1 MEDAFANDHEQNS
14 GCTRRTNQKWIFCRY
29 REDKNFPVKSL
40 DTCLCTHLIY
50 DVQHLVKDTENLK
63 AIRNLDPDLQTI
75 VSIPVSSAQL
85 QNSSQIYQDVEKLI
99 TDHQL
104 DGVDVRIQ
112 FFPGTVQ
119 HQIFLNFLQDLKNR
133 LGRTPTIRK
142 RILALTLEENGYFHV
157 AENILRDISNHVD
170 VFSRLPDISLRS
182 EARLNESQV
191 MEVVLKLGIQHK
203 FLIGVSLPS
212 LFQNFLK
219 TPTPFLSYPEVCLFL
234 SQKSSSNSHNI
245 SAWKDQHII
254 LQQSVRDL
262 EIYFR
267 QGAAGTDIWYIND
280 DDKDSTCGE
289 GPFPLL
295 HQILETVA
303 ENRKPFGSFRDL
315 DIVLSTGESQISE
328 EIQILHESNTDPE
341 EMKKFK
347 CERIGFF
354 RHPKDCTKFYQCA
367 EYRPSKWQPSN
378 QNAVFIYKCPQG
390 LVFDEIQESCIWPSY
405 SDPCP
410 GSDELLP
417 VPPKKFLCSTPGFHV
432 DPADC
437 RWFYYCS
444 DLGDGRL
451 EAFQFQC
458 PSHLLGFDERNLLC
472 NWKWT
477 LPICSVKTDGKSRQ
491 INDWSSSAVLNI
503 SDSNKDAELMKT
515 DRIPKTSKHTDKIFN
530 LTSTVSINFPKQGQR
545 YQANATT
552 AQTGST
558 DEAAITAVTLFEN
571 TFLQASK
578 LTERQNVSYATKTQ
592 ARSLGKHNNV
602 EFDLNLDTPIVNTSH
617 LMSQNFNETENRPE
631 RKYGTA
637 YWHRSWVNNKVINN
651 QPQRNVVN
659 SLLDTT
665 RNHRTHNVNSFL
677 IERKEHYN
685 PDENNLFESEPEYL
699 PLTTGNEINNQNRI
713 RTPQTGAITNTA
725 NNTYNMQL
733 QNKSGIGR
741 VRKLRID
748 KNFNILLDEEQN
760 PPTNLRQ
767 LHRNSFSTTS
777 ASLDEYLEYQTQ
789 SSKDDQK
796 PVSPLNQDKK
806 SHDDTKFQTNRQN
819 SGHPFTPI
827 KCTKLRH
834 DETYLDGSHNNLD
847 CVSEVSLFV
856 QVRENKNSDRYIL
869 KKEQI
874 TSSAHQESKQIPIST
889 QAAEENIKRL
899 EKLIADPEVSP
910 RPVYNESKQM
920 NNNRYTW
927 GRSLASN
934 NSTHIS
940 GESHIISNPSNTFY
954 ETNGTRSSGDT
965 STTAD
970 SFYRIYPSLSHTNYY
985 ETDKK
990 EIISDIVKALSE
1002 SYDISKEAITFKNTE
1017 TDNHGISEPKTDGTT
1032 GVASLLLSPNVSET
1046 KMMTLK
1052 FYPQGV
1058 LLNVHLNHINELPPK
1073 ILYEVDKMLK
1083 RYMSNGD
1090 IDLALLER
1098 QLNTTMLNAS
1108 ETDLENP
1115 ANLNLSQIDH
1125 MLDIIENL
1133 LNSSDKSENNYEPST
1148 TNVPNHFA
1156 DPELKSENN
1165 YERSTTN
1172 VPNHFADPELIMTN
1186 NFSNLYK
1193 NAQEYENINTS
1204 AIVRATDQQLSSE
1217 VHVDKPADTNDLPN
1231 VTQQNSQTAEK
1242 IQIHISENE
1251 RPFVRRRLFRK
1262 YRYPSI
1268 REQLQ
1273 RQNYKQ
1279 HHYNDSKHL
1288 SSANGENPEPER
1300 IVDYKS
1306 NRHRYPSLTEQ
1317 LIRQNFHYN
1326 NSTSTNSHVLEEN
1339 GFQDDKKD
1347 GSLPK
1352 NFEFGTRLR
1361 TTEYDDSFQHQVRN
1375 RYWIPQYL
1383 NEFPGRN
1390 LRQTNTENT
1399 NSPELIVPFHPNY
1412 KVDFDDEKDS
1422 KIQSRIPLH
1431 GYDYT
1436 IDNNSTTNVRNS
1448 LDYSRFRYTLPL
1460 PSYLPTEIPVTTL
1473 HDTKSLVAN
1482 SFYSENDSFFGTEH
1496 FDLHTQKTS
1505 VNTEQPRRKRKL
1517 RVLVRKS
1524 NANVNPN
1531 VPTQN
1536 QDDKIAST
1544 NHKLPEGFSDNV
1556 LKTLRTRL
1564 SKKLNVDSERDVK
1577 IQVQFEDHVWNIPF
1591 VNNQSELSI
1600 SPIIC
1605 TRSGLFQ
1612 HPKDCNM
1619 FYECFWDKWVQKYT
1633 LHVFSC
1639 PVRLV
1644 YDDRIRGCSRPNAE
1658 SRCNNFV
1665 KR

>member
-1 MEDAFANDHEQNS
+1 
-14 GCTRRTNQKWIFCRY
+14 
-29 REDKNFPVKSL
+29 
-40 DTCLCTHLIY
+40 
-50 DVQHLVKDTENLK
+50 
-63 AIRNLDPDLQTI
+63 
-75 VSIPVSSAQL
+75 
-85 QNSSQIYQDVEKLI
+85 
-99 TDHQL
+99 
-104 DGVDVRIQ
+104 
-112 FFPGTVQ
+112 
-119 HQIFLNFLQDLKNR
+119 
-133 LGRTPTIRK
+133 
-142 RILALTLEENGYFHV
+142 
-157 AENILRDISNHVD
+157 
-170 VFSRLPDISLRS
+170 
-182 EARLNESQV
+182 

-203 FLIGVSLPS
+203 FLMGVSLPS
-212 LFQNFLK
+212 FFQNFLK
-219 TPTPFLSYPEVCLFL
+219 TPTSFQSYPEVCLFL
-234 SQKSSSNSHNI
+234 SQIPSSNSHNA

-254 LQQSVRDL
+254 LQQSIRNL
-262 EIYFR
+262 ENYLT
-267 QGAAGTDIWYIND
+267 QGAAGIDIWYIND
-280 DDKDSTCGE
+280 DDKDNTCGE

-295 HQILETVA
+295 HQVLETVTG
-303 ENRKPFGSFRDL
+303 NRKQFGSFRDL

-328 EIQILHESNTDPE
+328 EVQILHDSNTDPE

-367 EYRPSKWQPSN
+367 EYRPPNWQPSN

-390 LVFDEIQESCIWPSY
+390 LVFDETQESCIWPSY

-417 VPPKKFLCSTPGFHV
+417 VPPKKFFCSTPGFHV
-432 DPADC
+432 DPTDC

-491 INDWSSSAVLNI
+491 ILDERSTAVLNI
-503 SDSNKDAELMKT
+503 SDINTDAEQVKR
-515 DRIPKTSKHTDKIFN
+515 DRISKTLKHTDEIFN
-530 LTSTVSINFPKQGQR
+530 LNSTVSVNVPKQGQR
-545 YQANATT
+545 FQGNVTT
-552 AQTGST
+552 TKTGST
-558 DEAAITAVTLFEN
+558 DEGAVRDFEN
-571 TFLQASK
+571 ILSKQTLQANK
-578 LTERQNVSYATKTQ
+578 LTERQNVSNATKNQ
-592 ARSLGKHNNV
+592 ARSLGNHN
-602 EFDLNLDTPIVNTSH
+602 EIKFDLKLDTPIVNTSD
-617 LMSQNFNETENRPE
+617 LTSQNFNETENRPE

-651 QPQRNVVN
+651 QQQRNVVN
-659 SLLDTT
+659 SLLGIN
-665 RNHRTHNVNSFL
+665 RNHKTHNVNSFL
-677 IERKEHYN
+677 IERKEHHN
-685 PDENNLFESEPEYL
+685 PDDNNLFEGEPEYL
-699 PLTTGNEINNQNRI
+699 PFTIGNEIHNQNRI
-713 RTPQTGAITNTA
+713 RSPLTSTNNTA
-725 NNTYNMQL
+725 NSSYMQP

-748 KNFNILLDEEQN
+748 RNFNILLDEERY

-767 LHRNSFSTTS
+767 LNRNSFSTT
-777 ASLDEYLEYQTQ
+777 ASLDQYLESQTQ
-789 SSKDDQK
+789 TSKDDQK
-796 PVSPLNQDKK
+796 PVSPLNKDKQ
-806 SHDDTKFQTNRQN
+806 SHDDTKFQPNRQN
-819 SGHPFTPI
+819 SGHSFTPI
-827 KCTKLRH
+827 KCAKLKH

-874 TSSAHQESKQIPIST
+874 TRSAHQESKQISVST
-889 QAAEENIKRL
+889 QVAEENIKRL
-899 EKLIADPEVSP
+899 DKLIADPEVSP

-927 GRSLASN
+927 GRSLSSN
-934 NSTHIS
+934 NSIS

-954 ETNGTRSSGDT
+954 ERNGTRSSGDT

-970 SFYRIYPSLSHTNYY
+970 SFYRIYASLDNTDYN

-990 EIISDIVKALSE
+990 EIISDIIKVFSE
-1002 SYDISKEAITFKNTE
+1002 SHEISKEAITFKNAE
-1017 TDNHGISEPKTDGTT
+1017 TANHAISEPKTDGKTD
-1032 GVASLLLSPNVSET
+1032 VASLLPSPNVSET

-1058 LLNVHLNHINELPPK
+1058 LLNVDLNHINELPPK

-1083 RYMSNGD
+1083 KYMSNGD
-1090 IDLALLER
+1090 IDLAVLER

-1108 ETDLENP
+1108 ETDFENP
-1115 ANLNLSQIDH
+1115 ANRNLSQIDH

-1133 LNSSDKSENNYEPST
+1133 LKSSDESENNYEPST
-1148 TNVPNHFA
+1148 TNAPNDFP
-1156 DPELKSENN
+1156 DLG
-1165 YERSTTN
+1165 
-1172 VPNHFADPELIMTN
+1172 LIVTD
-1186 NFSNLYK
+1186 NFSNLNK
-1193 NAQEYENINTS
+1193 NAPEYENINTS
-1204 AIVRATDQQLSSE
+1204 AIVHATDHQLSSE
-1217 VHVDKPADTNDLPN
+1217 LHVDKPAHTNDLPN
-1231 VTQQNSQTAEK
+1231 VTQQNSHTAEK

-1279 HHYNDSKHL
+1279 HHYNGSKHL
-1288 SSANGENPEPER
+1288 SSANRENPEAKR

-1317 LIRQNFHYN
+1317 LNRQNVHHN
-1326 NSTSTNSHVLEEN
+1326 NSTFTDRHVLEEKE
-1339 GFQDDKKD
+1339 FQDERKD
-1347 GSLPK
+1347 GPLPN

-1361 TTEYDDSFQHQVRN
+1361 TTEYDDSFQHQVHN
-1375 RYWIPQYL
+1375 RYWIPQYS
-1383 NEFPGRN
+1383 NEFPDRN
-1390 LRQTNTENT
+1390 LRQASMENT

-1412 KVDFDDEKDS
+1412 KVDFDDDKDS
-1422 KIQSRIPLH
+1422 KIQSRIPLQEY
-1431 GYDYT
+1431 GY
-1436 IDNNSTTNVRNS
+1436 ILDNNGTTNRQNS
-1448 LDYSRFRYTLPL
+1448 LDYSRFRYALPL
-1460 PSYLPTEIPVTTL
+1460 PLYLPTENPVITL
-1473 HDTKSLVAN
+1473 KDTKSLVTN
-1482 SFYSENDSFFGTEH
+1482 SFYSENDSFFVTEQ

-1524 NANVNPN
+1524 NVNDNHN
-1531 VPTQN
+1531 VPAQN
-1536 QDDKIAST
+1536 RDDTIAPT
-1544 NHKLPEGFSDNV
+1544 NHKLPERFSDNV
-1556 LKTLRTRL
+1556 LKILRTRL

-1577 IQVQFEDHVWNIPF
+1577 IQIQFEDHVWNIPF
-1591 VNNQSELSI
+1591 VNNQSEFSI
-1600 SPIIC
+1600 PPIIC

-1658 SRCNNFV
+1658 SRCNNIV